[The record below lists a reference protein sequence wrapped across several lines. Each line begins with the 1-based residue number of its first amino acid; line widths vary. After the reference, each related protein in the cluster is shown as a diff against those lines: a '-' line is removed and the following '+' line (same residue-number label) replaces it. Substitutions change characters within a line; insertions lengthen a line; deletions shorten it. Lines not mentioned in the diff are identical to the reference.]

1 MLDTRTPHKAA
12 GAFLCKEF
20 ADIRCPP
27 MPIEL
32 SAIVKDLNLVYVS
45 TPFVVLLKVSLYQIN
60 FEPLVVADQ
69 SLENVE
75 NKESH

>member
-1 MLDTRTPHKAA
+1 
-12 GAFLCKEF
+12 
-20 ADIRCPP
+20 